1 MKISIKTNGCV
12 IAATA
17 LLSSVAIAQSTST
30 GLGRPYPSRP
40 LRMIIGFPP
49 GGPTDLIA
57 RLVGQH
63 LSETF
68 GQPVVIDNRPGAG
81 GSVAGLLMMKSA
93 PDGHTLFVAS
103 NGEIAI
109 SPNLY
114 KKMAYDTER
123 DIAPV
128 SRIGGAQLVLLV
140 HPAVAAYSVNELL
153 ALAKARPGAI
163 NFASSGI
170 GSTAQLAT
178 ELLKFTA
185 GVDMVHVP
193 YKGAGPAL
201 TETMGGQVQML
212 ITGFS
217 AAQTHIRSG
226 KLRALGVTGANRVK
240 AMPDLPTIGES
251 VPGYQMMSWY
261 GLFTTTGTPATFI
274 NRLQGEVVAML
285 KRPDFNDKFVGL
297 GMEPEAS
304 TPQAFAVNIREEK
317 AKWAK
322 VIKLARVPLQ

>member
-1 MKISIKTNGCV
+1 MNYLIKTITYV
-12 IAATA
+12 IFSAAALSVTA
-17 LLSSVAIAQSTST
+17 LAQS
-30 GLGRPYPSRP
+30 YPSRP
-40 LRMIIGFPP
+40 LRMIVGFPP

-81 GSVAGLLMMKSA
+81 GSVAGLLMLKSA

-114 KKMAYDTER
+114 KKMTYDTER

-128 SRIGGAQLVLLV
+128 SRIGGAQLVLVV
-140 HPAVAAYSVNELL
+140 HPAVPAQSVKELL
-153 ALAKARPGAI
+153 ALAKAKPGAI
-163 NFASSGI
+163 NFASSGV

-226 KLRALGVTGANRVK
+226 KLRALGVTGVNRVK
-240 AMPDLPTIGES
+240 AMPELPTIGES

-261 GLFTTTGTPATFI
+261 GLFTTVGTPTMI
-274 NRLQGEVVAML
+274 VNRLYGEVAAML
-285 KRPDFNDKFVGL
+285 KRPEFNDKFVGL
-297 GMEPEAS
+297 GMEPDAS
-304 TPQAFAVNIREEK
+304 TPQAFALQIKEEK

-322 VIKLARVPLQ
+322 VIQLARVPQQ